1 MNEVRDLIW
10 HYRKWIVFFGFAL
23 GFYWL
28 VKYVVPFFWPYL
40 VAGAALMVPFALAVF
55 FSIFLEPLVRFFSGR
70 LRLQRGVAT
79 GLAMLTFFGGIALVF
94 SLVVGRLVYELIRLS
109 KLLPHYTENLVGTFN
124 VLLNKGTAFW
134 QQTNLLVQGL
144 SPEIRSGLSDYLKA
158 VAGALEKGASGVLTS
173 LLGAVQNIP
182 GGLTSFLTILL
193 ITLLATYFIS
203 KDRQAVTEFWIRVIP
218 PPYGRKFI
226 SIGVEV
232 SEAFGKYLRAQLI
245 LLTITMVVSITG
257 LSVIGAEYALTIGL
271 LVGFMDVI
279 PVLGPGSV
287 YVPWILWAYF
297 SGDTIMAIKL
307 LVLYALV
314 VVLRQVL
321 ETKVVADSLGIH
333 PLATLISMYLGL
345 KLIGFAGL
353 FMGPIL
359 VIAVQA
365 VVKAGVIKI
374 KY

>member
-28 VKYVVPFFWPYL
+28 AKYIVPFFWPYL
-40 VAGAALMVPFALAVF
+40 VAGAAMMVPFALAVF
-55 FSIFLEPLVRFFSGR
+55 FSIFLEPLIRFFSGR
-70 LRLQRGVAT
+70 LRLKRGMAT
-79 GLAMLTFFGGIALVF
+79 ALAMLAFFGGIALVF
-94 SLVVGRLVYELIRLS
+94 SLMVGRLVYELIRLY
-109 KLLPHYTENLVGTFN
+109 KELPDFRGHLVGTFDTII
-124 VLLNKGTAFW
+124 NKGALFW

-144 SPEIRSGLSDYLKA
+144 SPEIQSELSKFMKA
-158 VAGALEKGASGVLTS
+158 VAGALEKGASGLLNS

-182 GGLTSFLTILL
+182 AGLTSLLTILL

-203 KDRQAVTEFWIRVIP
+203 KDRQAVVEFWMRLIP

-226 SIGVEV
+226 SVGVEV

-245 LLTITMVVSITG
+245 LLTITMVVSIVG
-257 LSVIGAEYALTIGL
+257 LSIIGAEYALTIGL

-297 SGDTIMAIKL
+297 SGNPIMALKL
-307 LVLYALV
+307 SVLYALV

-365 VVKAGVIKI
+365 VVKTGVIKI